1 MNGEELDHITVLT
14 AMGDQYTFE
23 NVIDSGYDN
32 EKNTFII
39 KSSDGIVN
47 WLPRESVVIFATVP
61 KKAVSPDE
69 YENSVDNEKII
80 TLLDQTNHN
89 T

>member
-1 MNGEELDHITVLT
+1 MNGEELDHVTVLT

-32 EKNTFII
+32 EKDTFII

-69 YENSVDNEKII
+69 YETPVNDEKII
-80 TLLDQTNHN
+80 TLLDRTPH
-89 T
+89 TT